1 MEKLASSSVP
11 LSEDVR
17 YPRFMNVRQVADYLQ
32 LNEKKIYAL
41 VNESNIPATK
51 VTGKWL
57 FPRELID
64 RWLLESSHG
73 GVLTDRMSLAGGDD
87 PLLQRVLAR
96 LMDKVQAQAN
106 VSFSGTGV
114 KLGLSLLAR
123 QRAEICTLHWGPAE
137 ESQMRHTALL
147 NQYPQ
152 HRDWL
157 LVRAFRREQGLM
169 VRPEHA
175 GRLEDLLQADL
186 RWVQRQDGSGTQ
198 RFLQETLARHKR
210 GLVALQE
217 RTVAVAHSQRD
228 AASQVAMRLADVA
241 PGTRGCAT
249 EFGLAFVPV
258 GWECFDFAL
267 YRGVYFRKL
276 FHQLLQ
282 ILESEDSRALAER
295 LGGYDLSEVGR
306 VVWTA

>member
-1 MEKLASSSVP
+1 MDTLASAP
-11 LSEDVR
+11 LTEEVR

-57 FPRELID
+57 FPRELVD

-73 GVLTDRMSLAGGDD
+73 GVLIDRLALAGSDD
-87 PLLQRVLAR
+87 PLLQRVIAKLTG
-96 LMDKVQAQAN
+96 KVQAQAN
-106 VSFSGTGV
+106 ISFSCTGT

-137 ESQMRHTALL
+137 ESHLRHTALL

-169 VRPEHA
+169 VRPEHVD
-175 GRLEDLLQADL
+175 RVEDLLRAEL
-186 RWVQRQDGSGTQ
+186 RWVQRQEGSGSQ
-198 RFLQETLARHKR
+198 RFIQEVLARQK
-210 GLVALQE
+210 LVAGVLHA
-217 RTVAVAHSQRD
+217 RTVTVALSQRE
-228 AASQVAMRLADVA
+228 AASCVAMQQADIA

-249 EFGLAFVPV
+249 EFGLAFVSV

-276 FHQLLQ
+276 FQQLLQ
-282 ILESEDSRALAER
+282 ILESEDSRIMAEQ
-295 LGGYDLSEVGR
+295 LGGYDFSEVGR